1 MLKNIPV
8 LVIFISYLALMGCGT
23 KGPLY
28 IPEQRYPQGAENNSA
43 PKDLNK
49 HATEFKHSSAGLQTN
64 IHAPSKLALE
74 CLNSVAYI

>member
-28 IPEQRYPQGAENNSA
+28 IPEQRYPQSADNNSV
-43 PKDLNK
+43 PKNLK
-49 HATEFKHSSAGLQTN
+49 QHALQTN
-64 IHAPSKLALE
+64 IHEPSR
-74 CLNSVAYI
+74 AYI